1 MIVLINDESHLSDW
15 CTFEWET
22 ARELEIPIRVV
33 VDLERG
39 NKAECI
45 THAASFPGLLRFQW
59 LELTPKMRREMLG
72 DLLTF
77 LHEYASANPAWAL
90 PSALQE
96 LSERGSQREKF
107 NASTRKRKLSFRD
120 AVVAASAAAAA
131 EDDSFGAVDGDGA
144 TPPGQGW
151 RKLVGLT
158 PGGFDS
164 RSQTHQFALGTLED
178 GTPMWY
184 PPLNVLMLLGGLDLN
199 PLLHGRPGRLWHAI
213 VFSSRYSCLGVC
225 IFRAIL
231 FRWGPTYTDWLS
243 VTALIAYH
251 IHLLY
256 APRRLIA
263 TLRSPALTKV
273 LARAQSNETSA
284 ELLDELFSA
293 SRKLFYVGR
302 LVTVLLLLAFFLGW
316 LPLYWNQ
323 FYLAEGASLGG
334 KLFSIISGTLFTVG
348 IITLIPLGVCI
359 HILSALLMMLSTMSI
374 EAAADSI
381 HPSVAQLGLRRIVEQ
396 ERSEVVGESPYRFS
410 LWSSGENERRWL
422 AGRLHMSQS
431 KREITTPGSSRSTS
445 PDASSASSSLASR
458 RVSFLPGIDEDR
470 SSLGESSFGRED
482 SFAELSS
489 RPSGERSPRSSSE
502 RASLIQANR
511 EESTKA
517 TAPFRDD
524 DRRSIPPLKLTDNQ
538 LVAFQRQW
546 SHGTR
551 VYQQI
556 QAELRPIQ
564 DVFLAFSLL
573 CLFLPLE
580 LAFLS
585 VTTPDFSI
593 SLDGGYGV
601 VVDEANTLRVLL
613 IWIMPSLGL
622 FDLICA
628 ARCTARLRST
638 TRSLVALTYARPHD
652 RTIVDHI
659 TREPDLCTWH
669 ITSLELTVGP
679 RSLLVPLAFFIVSAV
694 PWAWVRFTA
703 VPGAG
708 SPPGSPSAP

>member
-96 LSERGSQREKF
+96 LSEQGPSEREKF

-144 TPPGQGW
+144 IPPGQGW

-251 IHLLY
+251 VHLIY
-256 APRRLIA
+256 APKRLIA

-293 SRKLFYVGR
+293 SRKLYYLGC
-302 LVTVLLLLAFFLGW
+302 LATVILLLAYFLAW
-316 LPLYWNQ
+316 LPLYWNH
-323 FYLAEGASLGG
+323 FYLAADAGLGR
-334 KLFSIISGTLFTVG
+334 KLFSIISGTLFAVG

-359 HILSALLMMLSTMSI
+359 HILSALLMMLSTMST
-374 EAAADSI
+374 EAAGDSI

-396 ERSEVVGESPYRFS
+396 ERSEVVGESPYRVS
-410 LWSSGENERRWL
+410 LWSNGENERRWL
-422 AGRLHMSQS
+422 AGRLSASIS
-431 KREITTPGSSRSTS
+431 KRENTTPGSSRSTTPEVS
-445 PDASSASSSLASR
+445 TAPSSLTSSR
-458 RVSFLPGIDEDR
+458 RVPFLPGIDED
-470 SSLGESSFGRED
+470 SSLGESSFGAASHLSRSSPRE
-482 SFAELSS
+482 SSLAELSDRS
-489 RPSGERSPRSSSE
+489 ALGEE
-502 RASLIQANR
+502 AIHFIQVKR
-511 EESTKA
+511 EESTKS
-517 TAPFRDD
+517 TASFRDD
-524 DRRSIPPLKLTDNQ
+524 ERRSIPPLKLTDSQ

-556 QAELRPIQ
+556 QAELRPMQ
-564 DVFLAFSLL
+564 DVFLVFSLL

-580 LAFLS
+580 LAVLS
-585 VTTPDFSI
+585 VTTHDFS
-593 SLDGGYGV
+593 LNGGYGSTV
-601 VVDEANTLRVLL
+601 HASNTLRVLL
-613 IWIMPSLGL
+613 IWVMPSLGII
-622 FDLICA
+622 DLSNA
-628 ARCTARLRST
+628 ALCTMRLRST
-638 TRSLVALTYARPHD
+638 ARSLVALTYARPHD

-659 TREPDLCTWH
+659 TRLPDLCTWH
-669 ITSLELTVGP
+669 ITSLGLAVGP
-679 RSLLVPLAFFIVSAV
+679 SSLLVPLAVFAVSAV
-694 PWAWVRFTA
+694 PWAWVSFTA
-703 VPGAG
+703 AG
-708 SPPGSPSAP
+708 ETSS